1 MSSEV
6 ENPSHPGS
14 NINVWYI
21 NGDIDLDK
29 VMGLRLI
36 KGRLLNKTYRADIL
50 NPDSLMKIRDSA
62 LYANAANQQS
72 SLITAY
78 TAKVLQVKDLGVPIR
93 QAHTTPVGI
102 IKDFNNESL
111 EEPMKPTIIIAGP
124 SPEYGGMLI
133 KVRPGQEK
141 QAAIAVSK
149 LWRRF
154 YPDKLLEIKWVDD
167 MLAAQ
172 YKAESRLQQLFS
184 FFSGLSMFLAALG
197 VLGLIIQA
205 TAQRK
210 KEIGIRKVLG
220 ASVSSIVRLFSIDFV
235 KLVLI
240 AVLIASPV
248 AWWLM
253 NKWLL
258 DFAYRIHISGWVFII
273 AGTIAVVIAL
283 LTISIQSV
291 KSAMANPIKS
301 LRTE

>member
-1 MSSEV
+1 
-6 ENPSHPGS
+6 
-14 NINVWYI
+14 
-21 NGDIDLDK
+21 
-29 VMGLRLI
+29 
-36 KGRLLNKTYRADIL
+36 
-50 NPDSLMKIRDSA
+50 
-62 LYANAANQQS
+62 
-72 SLITAY
+72 
-78 TAKVLQVKDLGVPIR
+78 
-93 QAHTTPVGI
+93 
-102 IKDFNNESL
+102 
-111 EEPMKPTIIIAGP
+111 
-124 SPEYGGMLI
+124 MLI
-133 KVRPGQEK
+133 KVKPGQEK
-141 QAAIAVSK
+141 KVAAAVSK
-149 LWRRF
+149 LWRQF
-154 YPDKLLEIKWVDD
+154 YPNKLLEIKWVDD

-172 YKAESRLQQLFS
+172 YKTESRLQQLFS

-220 ASVSSIVRLFSIDFV
+220 ASVTSIVRLFSIDFV

-273 AGTIAVVIAL
+273 AGAIAVIIAL
-283 LTISIQSV
+283 LTISIQAI
-291 KSAMANPIKS
+291 KAAMANPIKS